1 MVRLDYYKWRKFFI
15 KKAIELIFRLFV
27 FILLYFGL
35 VRPIQE
41 IILEDIV
48 VPKLNAW
55 NKIENDIFIFH
66 SQDDLK
72 VESGS
77 DQFIDTRLSFPFS
90 AYYFLATV
98 FLFSNLKS
106 RLLGFIH
113 LYNLGLFL
121 VSPIFCYFLVNGS
134 FWLAPLINAHEMAYK
149 ALFLSIGMLGLT
161 KYLSE
166 K

>member
-1 MVRLDYYKWRKFFI
+1 MVRLDYYKRRKFFI
-15 KKAIELIFRLFV
+15 KKVIELIFRLFV
-27 FILLYFGL
+27 FLLIYFGMI
-35 VRPIQE
+35 RPIQE
-41 IILEDIV
+41 IILADIV
-48 VPKLNAW
+48 VPNLRDW
-55 NKIENDIFIFH
+55 NKIGDDIFISH

-72 VESGS
+72 LESGS

-98 FLFSNLKS
+98 FLFSNLKN
-106 RLLGFIH
+106 RLFSFIH

-121 VSPIFCYFLVNGS
+121 VSPILCYFLLKGS

>member
-1 MVRLDYYKWRKFFI
+1 M
-15 KKAIELIFRLFV
+15 
-27 FILLYFGL
+27 
-35 VRPIQE
+35 IQE

-121 VSPIFCYFLVNGS
+121 VSPILCYFLVKGS